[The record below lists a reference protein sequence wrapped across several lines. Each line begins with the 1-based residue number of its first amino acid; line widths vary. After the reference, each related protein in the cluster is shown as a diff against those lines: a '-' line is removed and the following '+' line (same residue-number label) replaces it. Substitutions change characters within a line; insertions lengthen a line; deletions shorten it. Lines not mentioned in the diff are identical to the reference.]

1 MIVSSIM
8 KLSIKL
14 SASHRLTQL
23 SQSLDTSS
31 CKLDSELI
39 HNKILFHYVFG
50 WTGAGWV
57 ETSFQRV
64 WQGFNIFLSSKLGR
78 KLTLFYCFIFFIF
91 EWSWGSTPRLK
102 SYNIFFS
109 LWNIYLNAPTKKSKW
124 SYGKWKI
131 PLFIVIFLFFSFYEM
146 KIKKYC

>member
-1 MIVSSIM
+1 MINWRNSKYVEGGCSQIGCKSLMLYLNYFSKLKVTTEYSSVSVSVKMIVSSIM

-39 HNKILFHYVFG
+39 HNKILFHYVSG
-50 WTGAGWV
+50 WTGAGRA

-64 WQGFNIFLSSKLGR
+64 WQGFNIFLSSKLG
-78 KLTLFYCFIFFIF
+78 KSKG
-91 EWSWGSTPRLK
+91 SWR
-102 SYNIFFS
+102 FS
-109 LWNIYLNAPTKKSKW
+109 LT
-124 SYGKWKI
+124 
-131 PLFIVIFLFFSFYEM
+131 IFY
-146 KIKKYC
+146 